1 MMTSEQS
8 GGYQLSVLTAIMA
21 RYSPDSAARQ
31 DFTFARAEM
40 LSEATSDR
48 LADFRVSDEIWNYWS
63 CVAAGKNKRYGS
75 EGERM
80 RPRGKGAQETLDGL
94 ELS

>member
-40 LSEATSDR
+40 LSDAAPNLLTDY
-48 LADFRVSDEIWNYWS
+48 RVSDEVWDYWS
-63 CVAAGKNKRYGS
+63 CIAAGKNKRYGAY
-75 EGERM
+75 GERV
-80 RPRGKGAQETLDGL
+80 RRSGK
-94 ELS
+94 SR